1 MPANRE
7 ERLRHAVYN
16 LILREKT
23 DRWELGQNSKI
34 ESDCSFQV
42 RLLYVNHSL
51 PESLLSHSQPWKT
64 NCLTLFAQ
72 VPS

>member
-1 MPANRE
+1 MPTNRE

-23 DRWELGQNSKI
+23 GRWELGQNSTV
-34 ESDCSFQV
+34 ESNCSFQV

-72 VPS
+72 VPY